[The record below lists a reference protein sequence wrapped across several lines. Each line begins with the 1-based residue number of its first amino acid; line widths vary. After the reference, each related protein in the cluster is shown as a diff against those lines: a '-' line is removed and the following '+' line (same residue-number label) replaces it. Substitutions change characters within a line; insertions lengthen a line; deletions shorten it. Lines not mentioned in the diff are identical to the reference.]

1 MKIIHCADLHLD
13 SKMTANLSKE
23 QAKQRRNEILNT
35 FTRMI
40 DYASVH
46 EVEAVLI
53 AGDLFDTRRIS
64 AAAAGV
70 VMDAIAMHP
79 DITFFYLKG
88 NHDSESFLMR
98 YETVPDNLKLFSD
111 TWTTY
116 RLGGIVVAGLE
127 LCPFNQALAYHSLVL
142 DHDDYNIVMLH
153 GQERA
158 YATKDKA
165 EVIAFSEL
173 KNKNI
178 DYLALGHIHSFKHA
192 PLDARGEWCYS
203 GCLEGRGFDECGPKG
218 FVLLDIEEASH
229 HVNKQFIPFASR
241 TLETVG
247 VDVSD
252 CMTTQEA
259 AEQVKK
265 VLDAGRYSSR
275 SLIKLVL
282 KGACRVESEFQT
294 EYLTEKFSG
303 GYYFFKTEDETTVRI
318 DYRDY
323 AKDESLK
330 GEFIRMVLASE
341 LSGQEKS
348 DVIRTG
354 IAALSGEELS

>member
-40 DYASVH
+40 DYASAH

-53 AGDLFDTRRIS
+53 AGDLFDTRKVS

-70 VMDAIAMHP
+70 VMDAVALHP

-88 NHDSESFLMR
+88 NHDSESFLLR
-98 YETVPDNLKLFSD
+98 YEEIPDNLKLFSD
-111 TWTTY
+111 TWKTY
-116 RLGGIVVAGLE
+116 RLGGIVIAGLE
-127 LCPFNQALAYHSLVL
+127 LCAANHRTAYHSLVL

-153 GQERA
+153 GQESA
-158 YATKDKA
+158 YAAKDQA

-192 PLDARGEWCYS
+192 PLDARGEYCYS

-218 FVLLDIEEASH
+218 FVLLDIDEASH
-229 HVNKQFIPFASR
+229 QAKKQFVPFAAR
-241 TLETVG
+241 TLETVE
-247 VDVSD
+247 VDVSG
-252 CMTTQEA
+252 CMTTQDA

-265 VLDAGRYSSR
+265 TLASGGYLGR
-275 SLIKLVL
+275 SLLKLVL
-282 KGACRVESEFQT
+282 TGACEVESEFQT
-294 EYLTEKFSG
+294 DYLTERFSDDF
-303 GYYFFKTEDETTVRI
+303 YYVKTEDATTVRI

-330 GEFIRMVLASE
+330 GEFIRMVMASS
-341 LSGQEKS
+341 LSEQEKS